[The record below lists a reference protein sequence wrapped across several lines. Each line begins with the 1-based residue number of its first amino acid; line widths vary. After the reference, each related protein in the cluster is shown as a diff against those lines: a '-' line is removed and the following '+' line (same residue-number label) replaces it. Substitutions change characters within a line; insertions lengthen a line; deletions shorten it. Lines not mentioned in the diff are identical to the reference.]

1 MSGDVA
7 ALWCERCCCS
17 LSSVS
22 LWAPCSSVGGWTS
35 MGPCRASHWGASRRV
50 LGVVGERSL
59 QGVECQ
65 WSAGREVHRP
75 PSFCALSLSLA
86 NKTHL
91 DALESFSPINTRTC
105 LPKLQSRMDWSFLF
119 FIVFPSLL
127 ARPRCRA
134 AADVR
139 CTTCTKTVSGDK

>member
-7 ALWCERCCCS
+7 ALWCERRCCS

-35 MGPCRASHWGASRRV
+35 MGPCRASHWGASRWV
-50 LGVVGERSL
+50 LGVVGVRSL

-75 PSFCALSLSLA
+75 PSFCTLSLSLA

-91 DALESFSPINTRTC
+91 DALESLWPINTRTC
-105 LPKLQSRMDWSFLF
+105 MPKLQSKDGLVFSFLYCF
-119 FIVFPSLL
+119 SKPACTPTLPFCS
-127 ARPRCRA
+127 RCY
-134 AADVR
+134 VHYMYQN
-139 CTTCTKTVSGDK
+139 SFWG